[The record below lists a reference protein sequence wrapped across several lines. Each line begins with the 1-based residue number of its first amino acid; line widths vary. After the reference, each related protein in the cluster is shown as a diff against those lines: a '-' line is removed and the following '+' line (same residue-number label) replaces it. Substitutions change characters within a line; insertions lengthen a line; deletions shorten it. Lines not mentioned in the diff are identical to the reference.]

1 MTLMRPH
8 LGTISLLHPTTPL
21 PHHPLPQLRLLHI
34 LLCTSA
40 AVITLLLGA
49 LRSFGPAG
57 TIDLPVMVHWT
68 LIAFAAVM
76 ILTGA
81 VLRTMIPVM
90 EGIDEAGWVATN
102 RTRCVGVWAVL
113 EGGVGLCA
121 IALFLGANPWIAG
134 GLAAGGLGFLASQ
147 SPGTLAGH

>member
-1 MTLMRPH
+1 
-8 LGTISLLHPTTPL
+8 
-21 PHHPLPQLRLLHI
+21 LRLLHV
-34 LLCTSA
+34 LLCLSA

-49 LRSFGPAG
+49 LRSFAPAA
-57 TIDLPVMVHWT
+57 TVDLPPTMLW
-68 LIAFAAVM
+68 IFIGFAGVA

-81 VLRTMIPVM
+81 MLRTGIPVL
-90 EGIDEAGWVATN
+90 EGVDEAGWVAAN
-102 RTRCVGVWAVL
+102 RTKCVGVWAVL

-121 IALFLGANPWIAG
+121 LALFLGANPWIAG